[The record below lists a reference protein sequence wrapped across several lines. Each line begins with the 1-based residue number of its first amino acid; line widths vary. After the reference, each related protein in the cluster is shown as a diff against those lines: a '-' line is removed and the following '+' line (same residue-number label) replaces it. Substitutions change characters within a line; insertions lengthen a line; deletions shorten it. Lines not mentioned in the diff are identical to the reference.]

1 MNFSVNNW
9 SFINIYN
16 NYFCLCKGNN
26 CSYESINQNCKY
38 YFYLN
43 IIYISKNLYKKDEYL
58 FCDFIHAS
66 RSSDDTY
73 PIFKEMLKLNL
84 SVHYLTAKRSIYKEY
99 CQNNKKCLSIILAK
113 KEEYRINGNFLEKY
127 LTLFLKLKAAI
138 TGATFLVIDNL
149 FYNID
154 YITFISVGHGV
165 AFFKNYLY
173 SGKSYYGY
181 KRYNKILLPPS
192 EKIISVAKQK
202 GWKDINIVKINL
214 PRWDKFTKINDNS
227 TSITKKDI
235 IKRNSIFI
243 MFTWRDILKNK
254 TISFYYMNNIFSLLH
269 NNRLKKELN
278 KHNILLYFTLHPKL
292 RFLKDKFKANKYIV
306 YIKENAISNCLSKTN
321 LVVTDFSSII
331 FDIICQKKPYIIFV
345 PDANDP
351 QLIHLYRKNDLYTIQ
366 SFKKNIFNFENIYF
380 EVKEAI
386 NKIIYYINNNFTL
399 DKKLTKFYKNFPF
412 KSGNNTNDFISY
424 LKKLK

>member
-1 MNFSVNNW
+1 MHIVCHYNESNNHIYSLANIYDNKYFKCLEFFSLHQKVK
-9 SFINIYN
+9 FGINILKHHKKYN
-16 NYFCLCKGNN
+16 SKKNFFFDENIINYNSFNNNNDYEFDPIIINKLYLSLIDDIKYNKKKRNSLKLIQSYIKYPNFCFKKNVNITIN

-43 IIYISKNLYKKDEYL
+43 IINISKNLYKKDDYL
-58 FCDFIHAS
+58 FCDFIYAS

-99 CQNNKKCLSIILAK
+99 CQNNKKCLSIILVK

-138 TGATFLVIDNL
+138 AGATFLVIDNL

-173 SGKSYYGY
+173 SEKSYYGY

-192 EKIISVAKQK
+192 EKIISVAKKK

-214 PRWDKFTKINDNS
+214 PIDGIN
-227 TSITKKDI
+227 
-235 IKRNSIFI
+235 
-243 MFTWRDILKNK
+243 M
-254 TISFYYMNNIFSLLH
+254 
-269 NNRLKKELN
+269 
-278 KHNILLYFTLHPKL
+278 
-292 RFLKDKFKANKYIV
+292 
-306 YIKENAISNCLSKTN
+306 
-321 LVVTDFSSII
+321 
-331 FDIICQKKPYIIFV
+331 QK
-345 PDANDP
+345 
-351 QLIHLYRKNDLYTIQ
+351 
-366 SFKKNIFNFENIYF
+366 
-380 EVKEAI
+380 
-386 NKIIYYINNNFTL
+386 
-399 DKKLTKFYKNFPF
+399 
-412 KSGNNTNDFISY
+412 
-424 LKKLK
+424 